1 MESAIKSWL
10 LPMIRDLTSLTF
22 LTILISSQA
31 LAGEV
36 KCKSTVDVEYYIQ
49 FNLPDKA
56 NECLNKL
63 IDQDPTNPKLN
74 LPKLRLLRGEYCL
87 KQGNTSCAKERFG
100 SDAVK
105 QKYGKEIAGLYKKE
119 GDAKLDAGSMQQA
132 DNLYTEALSYDRAMK
147 EEITKSLFDKG
158 KQAARTDCFRLAVK
172 YDPLLKPAAAD
183 HYHSL
188 SVATKHPE
196 EKTDLL
202 GKAAEFDAG
211 RYGTAYTNSKM
222 KLGRSYLDKAIA
234 YAKQSGKDEECER
247 SKIIARK
254 YLGDPIVDK
263 ELPDIKY
270 FGEGLHSL
278 GTYKAGE
285 QTPYWFTYVAGSFNL
300 YIITTNGNR
309 NFMVITR
316 THERF
321 TFSDDTQRKEY
332 LSRNWDDTA
341 IKIQFLEP
349 MECTL
354 RVAKK

>member
-1 MESAIKSWL
+1 MLI
-10 LPMIRDLTSLTF
+10 TSP
-22 LTILISSQA
+22 A
-31 LAGEV
+31 MAGEV

-49 FNLPDKA
+49 LNLPDKA

-87 KQGNTSCAKERFG
+87 KQGNTSCARERFS

-132 DNLYTEALSYDRAMK
+132 DNLYSEAMSYDPAMK
-147 EEITKSLFDKG
+147 DEITNSLFQMG
-158 KQAARTDCFRLAVK
+158 KQTGSADCFLLSTK
-172 YDPLLKPAAAD
+172 YNPSLKPAVAD
-183 HYHSL
+183 HYYGL
-188 SVATKHPE
+188 SGASTSNE
-196 EKTDLL
+196 DKTDLL
-202 GKAAEFDAG
+202 GKAADFDNA
-211 RYGTAYTNSKM
+211 RYGSKFTNSKM
-222 KLGRSYLDKAIA
+222 KLGRSYLDKAIV
-234 YAKQSGKDEECER
+234 YAKQPGKEEECER
-247 SKIIARK
+247 SKKLARK
-254 YLGDPIVDK
+254 YLGDSIVDK

-285 QTPYWFTYVAGSFNL
+285 QTPYWLASVAGSFNT

-309 NFMVITR
+309 NFTVITR

-321 TFSDDTQRKEY
+321 TFSDDTQRKDY
-332 LSRNWDDTA
+332 LSRNWDDIA
-341 IKIQFLEP
+341 IKIQFQEP

>member
-1 MESAIKSWL
+1 
-10 LPMIRDLTSLTF
+10 MIRNLASLSLVF
-22 LTILISSQA
+22 LLFSPQA
-31 LAGEV
+31 KAGEG
-36 KCKSTVDVEYYIQ
+36 KCISTVDVEFYLQ
-49 FNLPDKA
+49 LNLTDKA
-56 NECLNKL
+56 IECLNKL
-63 IDQDPTNPKLN
+63 IGQDPTNPRLN
-74 LPKLRLLRGEYCL
+74 NPKLRFLRGAYCL
-87 KQGNTSCAKERFG
+87 KQGNTTCARERFSG
-100 SDAVK
+100 DTVR
-105 QKYGKEIAGLYKKE
+105 QKYGKEIAGLYKTE
-119 GDAKLDAGSMQQA
+119 GDAKIDAGSTQQA
-132 DNLYTEALSYDRAMK
+132 DNLYTEALSYDRAIK
-147 EEITKSLFDKG
+147 EEITKSLFDRG
-158 KQAARTDCFRLAVK
+158 KQADRTDCFRLAVK

-188 SVATKHPE
+188 SVASKHPE

-211 RYGTAYTNSKM
+211 RYGNAYTNSKM
-222 KLGRSYLDKAIA
+222 KLGRSYLDKAIV
-234 YAKQSGKDEECER
+234 YAKRSGKEEECER

-278 GTYKAGE
+278 GTYRAGE

-316 THERF
+316 THESF
-321 TFSDDTQRKEY
+321 NFSDDTQRKDY

-341 IKIQFLEP
+341 IKIQFQEP